1 MQVKDLVALLLTLDQ
16 NATVEAIVEL
26 EELNLNITSVEEVVP
41 AEDSADGKGLVFLY
55 CAVIDEE

>member
-16 NATVEAIVEL
+16 NATVEAIAEL

-41 AEDSADGKGLVFLY
+41 AEDSKDGKGLVFLY

>member
-16 NATVEAIVEL
+16 NATVEAIAEL

-41 AEDSADGKGLVFLY
+41 AEDSADCKVLVFLY